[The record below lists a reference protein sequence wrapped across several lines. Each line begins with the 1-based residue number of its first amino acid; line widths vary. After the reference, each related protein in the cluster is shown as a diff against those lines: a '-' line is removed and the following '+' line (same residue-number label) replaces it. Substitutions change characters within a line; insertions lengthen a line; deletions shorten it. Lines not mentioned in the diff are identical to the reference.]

1 MNGAQYFIAP
11 AASPAQLLPANP
23 RRKSVWI
30 IATAAHTSR
39 FGFGQAPP
47 SLYGWVNTSTTVQWV
62 ITYDQIGALIQQPL
76 WWVGTVADT
85 ITIVE
90 GFE

>member
-1 MNGAQYFIAP
+1 MNGVQYFFAP
-11 AASPAQLLPANP
+11 AASQAQLLPANP
-23 RRKSVWI
+23 RRRSVWI
-30 IATAAHTSR
+30 IASAAHTSR

-47 SLYGWVNTSTTVQWV
+47 SLYGWANTSINIQWV
-62 ITYDQIGALIQQPL
+62 ITYDQIGALIEQPL
-76 WWVGTVADT
+76 WWVGTAGDT